1 MATTCGTGTSRRRD
15 GTARAWHEPMSLHIT
30 SDEEG
35 GLRTVHV
42 AGVLG
47 FAGLGELRRACREA
61 PRLRLDLSELLTADE
76 AGTDL
81 LAALRDEGVELVS
94 VPPYVDLL
102 LRTRHGRAP

>member
-1 MATTCGTGTSRRRD
+1 MPG
-15 GTARAWHEPMSLHIT
+15 PMDLHIT

-42 AGVLG
+42 AGALDFV
-47 FAGLGELRRACREA
+47 GLGELRRACREA
-61 PRLRLDLSELLTADE
+61 LRLRLDLSELLTADE
-76 AGTDL
+76 AATNL
-81 LAALRDEGVELVS
+81 LAALREDGAELVS